1 MNFPHLLSPLT
12 VGSVTLRSRVVM
24 GAMHTGL
31 EERGDWTQAARFY
44 ARRAEGGVGL
54 IVTGG
59 MAPNREGGVYP
70 GASGL
75 YDAQDVAHH
84 QQITEAVHGAG
95 GLIAMQIL
103 HAGRYAYG
111 KGCVSASA
119 IRSPIS
125 PFVPEAL
132 DEAGIEKQIEDIA
145 VSASRAREAGYDGVE
160 VMGSEGYF
168 INQFLS
174 LRVNKRQDVWGQD
187 RMRMPL
193 AVVARIRENVGRDF
207 LLIYRISLADLVP
220 EGGLWSE
227 TLALANALE
236 PDVDV
241 FSSGFGWH
249 ESRVPTIAASVPRGA
264 FVGLTARLRAAV
276 GRPVV
281 AANRINTAELAES
294 IVATGQADLVA
305 LARPLLADADFVA
318 KARAGR
324 SNRTAPCIACNQACL
339 DHTFSGKLASCL
351 VNPAACREAE
361 FEPIPAAVPLRLAVV
376 GAGAAGMASA
386 ATAAERGHSV
396 VMFEQAD
403 AVGGQMRLAAK
414 VPGKAE
420 FAGLVAWFQLRL
432 ADAGVEMRFGAQVGP
447 DDLAGFDAVVLAT
460 GVVPR
465 RLALPGAEDAPDYA
479 QVLAGRVLGR
489 RVAVIGAGGIGFD
502 VATALVG
509 VEVDAAAW
517 CREWGI
523 GDPAEY
529 PGGLAAPDPAL
540 PLRDVWLLQ
549 RKPEKP
555 GRGLG
560 KTTGW
565 IHRAHLA
572 TKGVKML
579 GGVEYVGFGTEG
591 LTIRRDGVAEVLPVD
606 DVVLCTGQDS
616 ARGLVEEL
624 TARGIGF
631 QVIGGA
637 AQAQGIDAKR
647 AIEEGVRLGLA
658 L

>member
-376 GAGAAGMASA
+376 GAGAAGMACA